1 MVPGA
6 GLGPASTVSKALR
19 LSRLDDP
26 GSQSRLPGSNGSST
40 AYRAVALPD
49 ELRRHG
55 VLGAI
60 RTHTAVVLSDVPPA
74 VGLRGHESRHPV
86 PPRIT
91 RLTGTRSQ
99 LCVTAKLPAVDSNH
113 DRRAQNAASYQL
125 DERALVRAARFAA
138 HWTGFEPAVWC
149 HWATPACAAR
159 GSNSVPWIKGPVH
172 HPSCLRRSER
182 IAGIE
187 PAFSAWR
194 AAALPLSYIRVVP
207 AGTEPAS
214 AGFQPAANPS
224 QLENHGREA
233 GTRTPSAWSQARRA
247 NPYATSR
254 RWRCPE
260 SNRVGNACRA
270 RPLTSA
276 THPQEPG
283 GWRLPAML
291 TLWSCQLAC
300 TFAPQGGAPHGRKD
314 SNPDQAGWSRSCLP
328 LHHAHMCSVMQ
339 TARQGDFP
347 AGGFL
352 VSASAST
359 REPPRWYRASRTAG
373 WRRASPDSASL
384 RTCVP

>member
-1 MVPGA
+1 MVRSAGFEPATSGISSQPLFHIGVRAHGA
-6 GLGPASTVSKALR
+6 SGRSRTACLFLTKEALCRVSYRGVAG
-19 LSRLDDP
+19 DP
-26 GSQSRLPGSNGSST
+26 GFEPRPAGSEP
-40 AYRAVALPD
+40 AVLPD
-49 ELRRHG
+49 YTSLHWYGRR
-55 VLGAI
+55 
-60 RTHTAVVLSDVPPA
+60 
-74 VGLRGHESRHPV
+74 
-86 PPRIT
+86 
-91 RLTGTRSQ
+91 
-99 LCVTAKLPAVDSNH
+99 DSN
-113 DRRAQNAASYQL
+113 
-125 DERALVRAARFAA
+125 A
-138 HWTGFEPAVWC
+138 HWTGFEPAVCC
-149 HWATPACAAR
+149 HWTTPACAAR
-159 GSNSVPWIKGPVH
+159 GSNPVLWIKSPVH

-187 PAFSAWR
+187 PAFSVWR
-194 AAALPLSYIRVVP
+194 TAALPLSYIRVVP

-233 GTRTPSAWSQARRA
+233 GTRTPSAWSQTRRA
-247 NPYATSR
+247 DPYATSR
-254 RWRCPE
+254 EWRCPE

-276 THPQEPG
+276 THPQVPG

-291 TLWSCQLAC
+291 TLWSCQLTC

-314 SNPDQAGWSRSCLP
+314 SNPDQAGWSRLCLP

-373 WRRASPDSASL
+373 WRRANPDSASL